1 MGNRREEGGNGMRRM
16 GIEPA
21 KKKERIVK
29 AAREKLFPWLL
40 GKSRQGL
47 FLLCNGVSVDSNLH
61 KPRFET
67 LAFLSASG
75 VPHDFPHDA

>member
-1 MGNRREEGGNGMRRM
+1 MRRM

-29 AAREKLFPWLL
+29 AARETLFPWLL
-40 GKSRQGL
+40 GKGL
-47 FLLCNGVSVDSNLH
+47 FLLCNGVSVDSTLH

-67 LAFLSASG
+67 LSPSFQLLVFHTILITMPDERDCPSS
-75 VPHDFPHDA
+75 DF